1 MPIELRI
8 LSGARGGQTEA
19 FEKSVVAIGRH
30 PMSDLRFDPTRDLD
44 VSTKHA
50 EIRGLQG
57 RYTLYDAGS
66 TNGTFVNGDKLRS
79 PRDLQE
85 GDVITFGAKGPQA
98 SFHVVTAEARA
109 AVNPTVPR
117 RSAPPAA
124 PAPAANRPSAPGAER
139 RPTTERVAIAV

>member
-50 EIRGLQG
+50 EIRGVDG
-57 RYTLYDAGS
+57 RYTLYDAAS
-66 TNGTFVNGDKLRS
+66 TNGTFVNGERLRA
-79 PRDLQE
+79 PRELRE
-85 GDVITFGAKGPQA
+85 GDVITFGAQGPEV
-98 SFHVVTAEARA
+98 SFHQVA
-109 AVNPTVPR
+109 AGAKPVAPMNATVPR
-117 RSAPPAA
+117 R
-124 PAPAANRPSAPGAER
+124 
-139 RPTTERVAIAV
+139 